1 VVTGHR
7 ALTRLCRPGLA
18 EAVSVPGVN
27 RAGCAVVTQ
36 SENIAIGDRI
46 MHHWGRNHLLVTAA
60 AAAFALTGCSSTS
73 GARVGGASPTT
84 ASTASAAAKGTP
96 VSVVEKEFSIS
107 LTPATLTAGTH
118 SFTVHNEGSFAHNLN
133 IQGPGV
139 SQQASATVSP
149 GQSAVLTVTLEKGS
163 YELWCSVDSHK
174 DRGMDL
180 MLSVG

>member
-1 VVTGHR
+1 
-7 ALTRLCRPGLA
+7 
-18 EAVSVPGVN
+18 
-27 RAGCAVVTQ
+27 
-36 SENIAIGDRI
+36 
-46 MHHWGRNHLLVTAA
+46 MHHWGRSHLVAAAA
-60 AAAFALTGCSSTS
+60 AAAFALTACGSTS
-73 GARVGGASPTT
+73 GAPTGGASPTS
-84 ASTASAAAKGTP
+84 ASTTSAAPQGTP

-107 LTPATLTAGTH
+107 LTPATLAAGTY

-149 GQSAVLTVTLEKGS
+149 GQSAVLTVTLQKGS

-180 MLSVG
+180 TLSVG

>member
-1 VVTGHR
+1 
-7 ALTRLCRPGLA
+7 
-18 EAVSVPGVN
+18 
-27 RAGCAVVTQ
+27 
-36 SENIAIGDRI
+36 
-46 MHHWGRNHLLVTAA
+46 MHHAGRNHLVTVAA
-60 AAAFALTGCSSTS
+60 AAAFALAGCTSTG
-73 GARVGGASPTT
+73 GGLIGGASPTAAPT
-84 ASTASAAAKGTP
+84 GSAAAKGTP

-139 SQQASATVSP
+139 SQQTTATVSP
-149 GQSAVLTVTLEKGS
+149 GQAAVLTVTLQRGS

-180 MLSVG
+180 TLSVG

>member
-1 VVTGHR
+1 M
-7 ALTRLCRPGLA
+7 
-18 EAVSVPGVN
+18 PGVN

-36 SENIAIGDRI
+36 SENVAIGDRI
-46 MHHWGRNHLLVTAA
+46 VHYWGRNLLVAA
-60 AAAFALTGCSSTS
+60 AAAAAVALTSCSSSSGVPVAGAGPTS
-73 GARVGGASPTT
+73 
-84 ASTASAAAKGTP
+84 ASTTSAAAKGTP

-107 LTPATLTAGTH
+107 LTPGTLTAGTY

-139 SQQASATVSP
+139 SQQASATVAP
-149 GQSAVLTVTLEKGS
+149 GQSAVLTVTLQKGS

-180 MLSVG
+180 ALSVG